1 MKGTCKSLTK
11 LEYFCEEVYKAT
23 TEKLDW
29 INPEGR
35 QYPHDL
41 RKPLP
46 LVPNSQGRHVI
57 PFHHFINNDLEYLR
71 GVSQHNISTH
81 YDKFALWGITL
92 LRSKKQDNTDAFGG
106 PKGNLA
112 RERLLKKENYCC
124 TKVEIVEW
132 QNYKKKYKHLDW
144 ITVTFNTT
152 AGNPVKKILLKLNLS
167 DHRLFKDG
175 GGVKEIQERCNTKA
189 FQVNKSRKMLKITIS
204 NTSSRNKLNPEIND
218 HYNIFI
224 GECQKDELKTKD
236 KAFCPNNSC
245 ISEGTKRYGDFA
257 IGVAPG
263 TRSMRN
269 STYRCGGNPDKSS
282 RNTSSNSR
290 TTDILLNLGSSSFAL
305 FNALV
310 IPTTHSPCTL
320 RTLPSSTGIS
330 TTFS

>member
-144 ITVTFNTT
+144 ITVTLAMVLLDDVRT
-152 AGNPVKKILLKLNLS
+152 ALS
-167 DHRLFKDG
+167 DSPQGNQIESPALLF
-175 GGVKEIQERCNTKA
+175 EAQR
-189 FQVNKSRKMLKITIS
+189 
-204 NTSSRNKLNPEIND
+204 
-218 HYNIFI
+218 
-224 GECQKDELKTKD
+224 
-236 KAFCPNNSC
+236 
-245 ISEGTKRYGDFA
+245 
-257 IGVAPG
+257 
-263 TRSMRN
+263 
-269 STYRCGGNPDKSS
+269 DKSKYKS
-282 RNTSSNSR
+282 YDFRQLTK
-290 TTDILLNLGSSSFAL
+290 
-305 FNALV
+305 
-310 IPTTHSPCTL
+310 
-320 RTLPSSTGIS
+320 
-330 TTFS
+330 